1 MATTAPQTLLDAR
14 RLLLNHLDINPGKVV
29 STDLDPAEV
38 GIVPDAAHR
47 GGYHCGA
54 DRVISNDY
62 SVVESSRDR
71 TGLTSYACALD
82 VGAFSVRSGGATH
95 TLRTFST
102 WLVAQCAAGT
112 ADTRDIREVIYS
124 PDGST
129 VRRWDRL
136 GRRSSGD
143 SSHLWHTHISYHR
156 DAIRAGRDQTA
167 VFRRYLTTIGLIQGD
182 DMPLTKAD
190 IPIIRE
196 ALHGCEIGRSGV
208 TMGAVLDLMRGM
220 PSQVAAVR
228 ADVAALAGRDLVDE
242 QQVAVQLAPLV
253 LAGLSPERIA
263 AAIPAEL
270 ARQVADELAARLAA

>member
-14 RLLLNHLDINPGKVV
+14 RLLLEHLGRGGLESV
-29 STDLDPAEV
+29 EV
-38 GIVPDAAHR
+38 GIVGDTAHQRQGDSYHLGRPEQRSYGYSVSESPRDAA
-47 GGYHCGA
+47 
-54 DRVISNDY
+54 
-62 SVVESSRDR
+62 
-71 TGLTSYACALD
+71 LTEFACALD
-82 VGAFSVRSGGATH
+82 IGTFSVRSGGATH

-124 PDGST
+124 PDGRT

-136 GRRSSGD
+136 GKRSSGD
-143 SSHLWHTHISYHR
+143 SSHTFHTHISFHR
-156 DAIRAGRDQTA
+156 DAIRAGRDQTP
-167 VFRRYLTTIGLIQGD
+167 VIRRYLTTIGLIQGD

-228 ADVAALAGRDLVDE
+228 ADVAGLAGRDLVDE

-270 ARQVADELAARLAA
+270 ARQVADELAARLAD